1 MSIGYVCPLFKRIKI
16 LRALGIIGTKGALI
30 NVVTDTDGQF
40 CCFQSPGTY
49 VKYAGTNSIILQT
62 VLTSENHFPSLCS
75 MSYLFLYL
83 FISFIL
89 SVWPL
94 RAGISL
100 RAGLG
105 LIWSR
110 KWISSACVHK
120 ASHLIWWDLLG
131 KVGQTNS
138 VLLQT
143 CISQI
148 ETPCVEHCA
157 GGSVCIVQ
165 RQLQPG
171 CWECGLQIQ
180 ILRFLS
186 GASSYQLGDI
196 GHVH

>member
-49 VKYAGTNSIILQT
+49 VKYAGTNSIILRT

-148 ETPCVEHCA
+148 ERHLVLSIVLGALYALSRGSYSQVVE
-157 GGSVCIVQ
+157 SV
-165 RQLQPG
+165 G
-171 CWECGLQIQ
+171 CRSRYWG
-180 ILRFLS
+180 FS
-186 GASSYQLGDI
+186 LGPLLTS
-196 GHVH
+196 